1 MIGDKSMQKLLDEP
15 SVIHEPT
22 ANTVTKK
29 VLIVEDDPA
38 TQFMM
43 AEFMDALGYSYELAE
58 DGDICLDLLA
68 NESHR
73 FALILMDIHMPKFS
87 GIEASARIRDMQEDP
102 PRNLPIY
109 LMSADQNYH
118 SPRAAH
124 DLGLTGAL
132 PKPVRMGE
140 LDSLLG
146 SYL

>member
-1 MIGDKSMQKLLDEP
+1 M
-15 SVIHEPT
+15 
-22 ANTVTKK
+22 
-29 VLIVEDDPA
+29 VEDDPA
-38 TQFMM
+38 SQFMM

-58 DGDICLDLLA
+58 DWEICLDLLA
-68 NESHR
+68 NESNR

-118 SPRAAH
+118 SPRAAL

-132 PKPVRMGE
+132 PKAVRIAE
-140 LDSLLG
+140 LDNLLG

>member
-1 MIGDKSMQKLLDEP
+1 MIGDKSMQKLLDKP
-15 SVIHEPT
+15 SVTHEPT

-73 FALILMDIHMPKFS
+73 FALILMDIHMPNFR
-87 GIEASARIRDMQEDP
+87 ASRR
-102 PRNLPIY
+102 L
-109 LMSADQNYH
+109 
-118 SPRAAH
+118 RAFAICKR
-124 DLGLTGAL
+124 TRPATC
-132 PKPVRMGE
+132 RFI
-140 LDSLLG
+140 
-146 SYL
+146 